1 MENYNAVFVEKRGN
15 ELIAVYFDN
24 IHSKHKREIGIDFNR
39 FTPKGYYLPGVPVN
53 ADMSYFIE
61 KNNKSQQGIE
71 STKKFARDFLKDI
84 ISVIRSGGYLYVSN
98 DECGKYIC
106 ELSRRVNTYEISKMD
121 ILVLEVKGLVN
132 EKQYGFDFKYLSHSA
147 FCKAMCLQL
156 NQFKGLKKTEE
167 KETKKESKSL
177 FANLHLLDDGVYKLS
192 TVFESRERAFEIA
205 KRQTSYVK
213 TVEIKM

>member
-1 MENYNAVFVEKRGN
+1 MENHNAVFVEKRGN
-15 ELIAVYFDN
+15 ELVAVYFDD

-39 FTPKGYYLPGVPVN
+39 FHPKGYSLPGVPVN
-53 ADMSYFIE
+53 AELSYFIE
-61 KNNKSQQGIE
+61 KNNKSQQGID
-71 STKKFARDFLKDI
+71 STKKFARGFLKDI
-84 ISVIRSGGYLYVSN
+84 ISVIRSGGQLYVSD

-106 ELSRRVNTYEISKMD
+106 ELSRRVNTYEISKLD
-121 ILVLEVKGLVN
+121 VLVFSVSGLAD
-132 EKQYGFDFKYLSHSA
+132 EKQYGFDFNYLSHFA

-156 NQFKGLKKTEE
+156 NQFEELKKSKEQ
-167 KETKKESKSL
+167 ETKKESRSL